1 MAINKR
7 RKKHVW
13 TVGDLFTIPLA
24 DGSFCIGRV
33 IEFEPKALN
42 SVICAFYTHRVDKIP
57 NEEPVLSNDEL
68 ISVLFVTRDLLD
80 SGAWKVFS
88 SSSEDFSLSK
98 YFDIS
103 SLRNVGFVGV
113 KIIGSGL
120 IIELLNAYYM
130 LSLWNDY
137 ANPDYL
143 DSLLLSPDKKPKNV
157 LLK

>member
-1 MAINKR
+1 M
-7 RKKHVW
+7 
-13 TVGDLFTIPLA
+13 
-24 DGSFCIGRV
+24 
-33 IEFEPKALN
+33 
-42 SVICAFYTHRVDKIP
+42 DKIP

-88 SSSEDFSLSK
+88 SSSKDFSLSK

-120 IIELLNAYYM
+120 IIELLNACYM